1 MTNKER
7 IDRLEKTVK
16 PNKSRWNPPRLDV
29 EKGQEQSPAH
39 LKKLAEIG
47 AQAEAAGCKDGDIS
61 VIVFVLDRE
70 EPTLPYKIV

>member
-1 MTNKER
+1 MKNKER

-16 PNKSRWNPPRLDV
+16 PDKSHWNPPRVDV
-29 EKGQEQSPAH
+29 EKGHEQDPEH
-39 LKKLAEIG
+39 LKRLAEIG

-70 EPTLPYKIV
+70 EPTLPYKNV